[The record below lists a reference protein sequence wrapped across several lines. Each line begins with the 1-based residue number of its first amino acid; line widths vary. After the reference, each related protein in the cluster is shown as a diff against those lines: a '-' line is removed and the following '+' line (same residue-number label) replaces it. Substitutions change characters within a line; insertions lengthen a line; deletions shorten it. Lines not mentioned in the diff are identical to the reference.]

1 MKEMELKRLSRMDS
15 ASDFASWPLLAQ
27 ATKQT
32 GGARPQAPKMDASI
46 DNELALLAPLG
57 IGEEKAI
64 RTNEM
69 RFSHILSKPRT
80 SENDV
85 VAAPL
90 SVKVGLTPL
99 KPLLKSIA
107 AHSSKLASR

>member
-57 IGEEKAI
+57 IETI
-64 RTNEM
+64 RTNET
-69 RFSHILSKPRT
+69 RFSHMLSKPRT